1 MLLPILLLLTL
12 VVVVFEALLLVE
24 KNNTITNLE
33 SEKGNLKK
41 SLSIFQKELKKDKDK
56 LQEELCVVKKELE
69 EKRKEYFREL
79 EALNDNVAQLKE
91 YKTESQKER
100 KNLMGRLNYA
110 KNKLE
115 EEREKKQEAIKA
127 KEQLNEIASKLEEE
141 KKLRQ
146 KDFESAI
153 NNKSLTIDK
162 QNEQLAMLE
171 NALNEAEG
179 NYQFVFL
186 QNLKNKNHVDSLEK
200 KNKELENLICELK
213 KQLKQTECGL
223 MNTRTQSKNKSDNP
237 FERMSI
243 W

>member
-1 MLLPILLLLTL
+1 MTRLEN
-12 VVVVFEALLLVE
+12 EA
-24 KNNTITNLE
+24 E
-33 SEKGNLKK
+33 SLKK
-41 SLSIFQKELKKDKDK
+41 HLCDLEIQKSKFLKELKKDKDK

-69 EKRKEYFREL
+69 
-79 EALNDNVAQLKE
+79 ALNDNVAQLKK

-100 KNLMGRLNYA
+100 KNLIGRLNYA

-127 KEQLNEIASKLEEE
+127 KEQLNEMVFKLEEE
-141 KKLRQ
+141 KKLKQ

-171 NALNEAEG
+171 NALDEAEG

-186 QNLKNKNHVDSLEK
+186 QNIKSKNHVDSLEK
-200 KNKELENLICELK
+200 NNKELENLVCELK
-213 KQLKQTECGL
+213 KQLKETESGL
-223 MNTRTQSKNKSDNP
+223 KNTRTQSKNKGDNP

>member
-200 KNKELENLICELK
+200 KNKELENLVCELK

>member
-1 MLLPILLLLTL
+1 M
-12 VVVVFEALLLVE
+12 
-24 KNNTITNLE
+24 
-33 SEKGNLKK
+33 S
-41 SLSIFQKELKKDKDK
+41 KDK

-79 EALNDNVAQLKE
+79 EALNDNVAQLKK

-127 KEQLNEIASKLEEE
+127 KEQLNEIVSKLEEE
-141 KKLRQ
+141 KKLKQ

-171 NALNEAEG
+171 NALDEAEG

-186 QNLKNKNHVDSLEK
+186 QNIKSKNHVDSLEK
-200 KNKELENLICELK
+200 NNKELENLVCELK
-213 KQLKQTECGL
+213 KQLKETESGL
-223 MNTRTQSKNKSDNP
+223 KNTRTQSKNKGDNP

>member
-33 SEKGNLKK
+33 SEKGSLKK

-100 KNLMGRLNYA
+100 KNIMGRLNYA

-127 KEQLNEIASKLEEE
+127 KEQLNEIVSKFEEE

-186 QNLKNKNHVDSLEK
+186 QNIKNKNHVDSLEK
-200 KNKELENLICELK
+200 KNKELENLVCELK

>member
-1 MLLPILLLLTL
+1 MI
-12 VVVVFEALLLVE
+12 VADFR
-24 KNNTITNLE
+24 
-33 SEKGNLKK
+33 
-41 SLSIFQKELKKDKDK
+41 KDKDK

-79 EALNDNVAQLKE
+79 EALNDNVAQLKK

-100 KNLMGRLNYA
+100 KNLIGRLNYA

-127 KEQLNEIASKLEEE
+127 KEQINKMVFKLEEE
-141 KKLRQ
+141 KKLKQ

-171 NALNEAEG
+171 NALDEAEG
-179 NYQFVFL
+179 NYQFIFL
-186 QNLKNKNHVDSLEK
+186 QNIKNKNHVDSLEK
-200 KNKELENLICELK
+200 NNKELENLVCELK
-213 KQLKQTECGL
+213 KQLKETESGL
-223 MNTRTQSKNKSDNP
+223 KNTRTQKKNKSDNP
-237 FERMSI
+237 FEKMSI

>member
-1 MLLPILLLLTL
+1 MRC
-12 VVVVFEALLLVE
+12 E
-24 KNNTITNLE
+24 
-33 SEKGNLKK
+33 
-41 SLSIFQKELKKDKDK
+41 
-56 LQEELCVVKKELE
+56 KELE

-79 EALNDNVAQLKE
+79 EALNDNVAQLKK

-127 KEQLNEIASKLEEE
+127 KEQLNEIVSKLEEE
-141 KKLRQ
+141 KKLKQ

-171 NALNEAEG
+171 NALDEAEG

-186 QNLKNKNHVDSLEK
+186 QNIKSKNHVDSLEK
-200 KNKELENLICELK
+200 NNKELENLVCELK
-213 KQLKQTECGL
+213 KQLKETESGL
-223 MNTRTQSKNKSDNP
+223 KNTRTQSKNKGDNP

>member
-1 MLLPILLLLTL
+1 MELQK
-12 VVVVFEALLLVE
+12 F
-24 KNNTITNLE
+24 K
-33 SEKGNLKK
+33 
-41 SLSIFQKELKKDKDK
+41 FQKEIKKDKDK
-56 LQEELCVVKKELE
+56 LQENLCIVKNELE
-69 EKRKEYFREL
+69 EERKEYFRKL
-79 EALNDNVAQLKE
+79 EALNDNVAQLKDN
-91 YKTESQKER
+91 KIESQKER
-100 KNLMGRLNYA
+100 KNLMSRLNYA

-127 KEQLNEIASKLEEE
+127 KEQLNEIVSKLEEE
-141 KKLRQ
+141 KKLKQ

-171 NALNEAEG
+171 NALDEAEG

-186 QNLKNKNHVDSLEK
+186 QNIKSKNHVDSLEK
-200 KNKELENLICELK
+200 NNKELENLVCELK
-213 KQLKQTECGL
+213 KQLKETESGL
-223 MNTRTQSKNKSDNP
+223 KNTRTQSKNKGDNP